1 MTPAEVVMAI
11 RMLTDDYSDWI
22 LGKDGDISPLL
33 NIIDEAQLRRLA
45 EFYKTQNERALR
57 TLYVKAIGLPYG
69 SLISDFLYPRA
80 CKVSYLSSGGANYGS
95 DPSYAI
101 SNASYPKDAIFLEP
115 DVYMNITQPSFGA
128 GERLP
133 RVAYY
138 TIIANKLYFTQAHP
152 QNAISYIGNAEFW
165 YIKRP
170 NLFLFNPNELS

>member
-80 CKVSYLSSGGANYGS
+80 CKVSYLTSVS
-95 DPSYAI
+95 
-101 SNASYPKDAIFLEP
+101 
-115 DVYMNITQPSFGA
+115 
-128 GERLP
+128 
-133 RVAYY
+133 
-138 TIIANKLYFTQAHP
+138 
-152 QNAISYIGNAEFW
+152 
-165 YIKRP
+165 
-170 NLFLFNPNELS
+170 